1 MEPNK
6 VTESLKQLLI
16 ELQKVKDLNNMANEY
31 KTISAN
37 LVLALQNYLNDNREF
52 SNTFNEY
59 LNQTNKSVKDT
70 NNALEKAVGTI
81 NDAIQKMGLAD
92 GRINEDME
100 SLSVGLSQLKLQ
112 SLNIQDLY
120 KQCLTLEQQIADDFN
135 SIINTATQKI
145 IVHNDAA
152 VKKSES
158 YILNSQ
164 EQIKDG
170 NNAIVEQLN
179 CTYDKVNTIIEQ
191 NKKLVL
197 QLSSESQSVAQ
208 QINEIGNYIA
218 RVEDKIIKG
227 QALTRL
233 ECQAITSQLNS
244 LRNELTKSVAQ
255 TKDEL
260 LKVENTNYQELRK
273 SVMQLDKKTGTSISY
288 SKAEI
293 VLLAL
298 VIILMITLF
307 SLIIF

>member
-70 NNALEKAVGTI
+70 NNSLEKAVGTI
-81 NDAIQKMGLAD
+81 NDAIHKMGLAD

-135 SIINTATQKI
+135 STINTATQKI
-145 IVHNDAA
+145 TAHNDAT

-158 YILNSQ
+158 CILNFQ

-197 QLSSESQSVAQ
+197 QLSKESQSIAQ

-233 ECQAITSQLNS
+233 ECQAITTQLNS

-307 SLIIF
+307 S

>member
-135 SIINTATQKI
+135 STINTATQKI
-145 IVHNDAA
+145 TAHNDAT

-158 YILNSQ
+158 CILNSQ

-197 QLSSESQSVAQ
+197 QLSKESQSIAQ

-233 ECQAITSQLNS
+233 ECQAITTQLNS
-244 LRNELTKSVAQ
+244 LRNQLTKSVAQ

-293 VLLAL
+293 VLFAL

-307 SLIIF
+307 F

>member
-81 NDAIQKMGLAD
+81 NDAIHKMGLAD

-135 SIINTATQKI
+135 STINTATQKI
-145 IVHNDAA
+145 TAHNDAA

-158 YILNSQ
+158 CILNSQ

-197 QLSSESQSVAQ
+197 QLSSESQSVAK

-227 QALTRL
+227 QAQTRL
-233 ECQAITSQLNS
+233 EYQAITTQLNS
-244 LRNELTKSVAQ
+244 LRNELTKGVAQ

-273 SVMQLDKKTGTSISY
+273 SVMQLDKKSGTSISY

-307 SLIIF
+307 FK

>member
-70 NNALEKAVGTI
+70 NKALEKAVGTI

-92 GRINEDME
+92 DRINEDIK

-112 SLNIQDLY
+112 SLDIQDLY

-135 SIINTATQKI
+135 STINTATQKI
-145 IVHNDAA
+145 TAHNDAA

-158 YILNSQ
+158 CILNLQ
-164 EQIKDG
+164 GQIKDS

-179 CTYDKVNTIIEQ
+179 STYNKVNTVIEQ

-197 QLSSESQSVAQ
+197 QLSSESQSVAK

-233 ECQAITSQLNS
+233 ECQAITTQLNS
-244 LRNELTKSVAQ
+244 LHNELTKSVAQ

-307 SLIIF
+307 S

>member
-135 SIINTATQKI
+135 STINTATQKI
-145 IVHNDAA
+145 TAHNDAT

-158 YILNSQ
+158 CILNFQ

-170 NNAIVEQLN
+170 NNAIVEQLH

-197 QLSSESQSVAQ
+197 QLSKESQSIAQ

-233 ECQAITSQLNS
+233 ECQAITTQLNS
-244 LRNELTKSVAQ
+244 LHNELTKSVAQ

-307 SLIIF
+307 S

>member
-70 NNALEKAVGTI
+70 NNSLEKAVGTI
-81 NDAIQKMGLAD
+81 NDAIHKMGLAD

-135 SIINTATQKI
+135 STINTATQKI
-145 IVHNDAA
+145 TAHNDAT

-158 YILNSQ
+158 CILNFQ

-197 QLSSESQSVAQ
+197 QLSSESQSVAK

-227 QALTRL
+227 QAQTRL
-233 ECQAITSQLNS
+233 ECQAITTQLNS

-298 VIILMITLF
+298 VIILMITLSF
-307 SLIIF
+307 

>member
-1 MEPNK
+1 MLFR
-6 VTESLKQLLI
+6 S
-16 ELQKVKDLNNMANEY
+16 
-31 KTISAN
+31 
-37 LVLALQNYLNDNREF
+37 
-52 SNTFNEY
+52 
-59 LNQTNKSVKDT
+59 
-70 NNALEKAVGTI
+70 
-81 NDAIQKMGLAD
+81 
-92 GRINEDME
+92 
-100 SLSVGLSQLKLQ
+100 GLSQLKLQ

-135 SIINTATQKI
+135 STINTATQKI
-145 IVHNDAA
+145 TAHNDAA

-158 YILNSQ
+158 CILNFQ

-197 QLSSESQSVAQ
+197 QLSKESQSIAQ

-233 ECQAITSQLNS
+233 ECQAITTQLNS
-244 LRNELTKSVAQ
+244 LHNELTKSVAQ

-307 SLIIF
+307 S

>member
-81 NDAIQKMGLAD
+81 NDAIHKMGLAD

-135 SIINTATQKI
+135 STINTATQKI
-145 IVHNDAA
+145 TAHNDAT

-158 YILNSQ
+158 CILNFQ

-197 QLSSESQSVAQ
+197 QLSSESQSFAQ

-227 QALTRL
+227 QAQTRL
-233 ECQAITSQLNS
+233 ECQAITTQLNS

-293 VLLAL
+293 VLFAL

-307 SLIIF
+307 F

>member
-81 NDAIQKMGLAD
+81 NDAIHKMGLAD

-135 SIINTATQKI
+135 STINTATQKI
-145 IVHNDAA
+145 TAHNDAT

-158 YILNSQ
+158 CILNFQ

-197 QLSSESQSVAQ
+197 QLSSESQSVAK

-233 ECQAITSQLNS
+233 ECQAITTQLNS

-293 VLLAL
+293 VLFAL

-307 SLIIF
+307 F

>member
-1 MEPNK
+1 MEPSK

-81 NDAIQKMGLAD
+81 NDAIHKMGLAD

-135 SIINTATQKI
+135 STINTATQKI
-145 IVHNDAA
+145 TAHNDAT

-158 YILNSQ
+158 CILNSQ

-170 NNAIVEQLN
+170 NKAIVEQLN
-179 CTYDKVNTIIEQ
+179 CTYDKVSTIIEQ

-197 QLSSESQSVAQ
+197 QLSSESQSVAN

-227 QALTRL
+227 QAQTRL
-233 ECQAITSQLNS
+233 ECQAITTQLNS

-273 SVMQLDKKTGTSISY
+273 SVMQLDKKTGTLISY
-288 SKAEI
+288 SKTEI

-307 SLIIF
+307 FK

>member
-1 MEPNK
+1 MKSQERRSVGFCDRAVKSKRNCCP
-6 VTESLKQLLI
+6 LI
-16 ELQKVKDLNNMANEY
+16 FLY
-31 KTISAN
+31 SA
-37 LVLALQNYLNDNREF
+37 VVMGF
-52 SNTFNEY
+52 
-59 LNQTNKSVKDT
+59 
-70 NNALEKAVGTI
+70 EKAH
-81 NDAIQKMGLAD
+81 
-92 GRINEDME
+92 
-100 SLSVGLSQLKLQ
+100 SVGFVKWALLQ
-112 SLNIQDLY
+112 V
-120 KQCLTLEQQIADDFN
+120 N
-135 SIINTATQKI
+135 SRRID
-145 IVHNDAA
+145 VRRG
-152 VKKSES
+152 
-158 YILNSQ
+158 

-197 QLSSESQSVAQ
+197 QLSKESQSIAQ

-233 ECQAITSQLNS
+233 ECQAITTQLNS
-244 LRNELTKSVAQ
+244 LHNELTKSVAQ

-307 SLIIF
+307 S

>member
-70 NNALEKAVGTI
+70 NNSLEKAVGTI
-81 NDAIQKMGLAD
+81 NDAIHKMGLAD

-135 SIINTATQKI
+135 STINTATQKI
-145 IVHNDAA
+145 TAHNDAT

-158 YILNSQ
+158 CILNFQ

-197 QLSSESQSVAQ
+197 QLSSESQSFAQ

-233 ECQAITSQLNS
+233 ECQAITTQLNS

-307 SLIIF
+307 F